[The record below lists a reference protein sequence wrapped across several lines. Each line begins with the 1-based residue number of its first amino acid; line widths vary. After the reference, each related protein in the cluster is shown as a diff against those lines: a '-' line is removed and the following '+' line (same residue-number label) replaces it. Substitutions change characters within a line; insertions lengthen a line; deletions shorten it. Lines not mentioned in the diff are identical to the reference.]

1 MKTMKTLKIIL
12 AALLLVFLIIQF
24 FPKNLPENT
33 EIDSR
38 DLIYGGYAEGEIAAI
53 LKRSCYDCHSNNV
66 YYPWYSKIAPVSWL
80 LAKDVTNGKASLNL
94 SEWGDFSQFNKINRL
109 VLIKDVVNDKSMPL
123 PVYLIMHKDARLSD
137 EQIELITVWADNLT
151 GELQD

>member
-1 MKTMKTLKIIL
+1 MKTMKALKIIL
-12 AALLLVFLIIQF
+12 AALLLLFLIIQF

-38 DLIYGGYAEGEIAAI
+38 DLIYGRHAEGEVAAI
-53 LKRSCYDCHSNNV
+53 FKRSCYDCHSNDVN
-66 YYPWYSKIAPVSWL
+66 YPWYSKIAPVSWL

-94 SEWGDFSQFNKINRL
+94 SEWGDLSQFNKINRL
-109 VLIKDVVNDKSMPL
+109 VLIKEVVNDKSMPL

-137 EQIELITVWADNLT
+137 EQIVLISDWADDLT
-151 GELQD
+151 GELQE